1 MLAGCF
7 FGGRLCVFMEMC
19 VRSSPPVLS
28 KKKTI
33 FIAFGDGVAA
43 TASANWNESLFIAY
57 FGGRENM
64 EGGRTLYR
72 MIEKIRQLNRA

>member
-1 MLAGCF
+1 V
-7 FGGRLCVFMEMC
+7 CVYGNVCWFLPSA
-19 VRSSPPVLS
+19 VVQ
-28 KKKTI
+28 KKTI

-57 FGGRENM
+57 FGGRANM

-72 MIEKIRQLNRA
+72 MIEKIRQLNRV